1 MTESVHLRRLQ
12 SRVARTTA
20 RFVQRAEQTG
30 TAAADMPRLKLPW
43 YAVRNQSD
51 GSAEPAT
58 VLIFDEIGGSFGVN
72 AEDFARDL
80 EQIDAP
86 LIRVRINSPGGS
98 VFDALA
104 IYNAL
109 NHHPARIQVFVDA
122 LAASAASIVAMGGDE
137 IVMMPGSQM
146 MIHDASA
153 VQDGNAEDMA
163 KMSTFLDRQSANV
176 ADLYRLRAGGEE
188 AEWRALM
195 RAETW
200 MFAREAVAL
209 GLADRVEAPPKA
221 PDVERPD
228 VMTRSFDLS
237 GFRYAGR
244 EAAPAPARRDAAAS
258 AAVRRSSTSTSAR
271 EEIAMD
277 IHTRATAAGP
287 TTRTEAATARA
298 EAAAR
303 QAHSL
308 AQEGRSVPVLD
319 TSARY
324 QTQLRVVRASM
335 PRDVGAARL
344 KSFPSK
350 LQRVATVKRNGREL
364 VHLAGYA
371 TVFGEKH
378 KYEMWD
384 YFGPYDEYV
393 EVGAADT
400 TLASSPDVAFLV
412 NHLGVTMARTT
423 NGTLELGAD
432 DHGMSDD
439 AFVNAERGDVH
450 ILLSAVDD
458 ELIDEQSFAFMIV
471 EGGWS
476 DDFMTFRILEYDID
490 RGDVSA
496 VNYGA
501 NPYTSISA
509 RGQQFMADI
518 DALPAGFA
526 RAAFE
531 RLARR
536 TDVASLR
543 TAVPGAARRG
553 AKAAMSEQHDDD
565 TAYLGDES
573 ALDETLICPA
583 CEARNAGG
591 AQFCS
596 HCGVSLADDDEA
608 PQDAAGGRREV
619 REPVSVAAAAP
630 AGRRITQ
637 IEALLGDD

>member
-1 MTESVHLRRLQ
+1 MADSIHLRRLQ
-12 SRVARTTA
+12 SRVAHTAA

-30 TAAADMPRLKLPW
+30 AAAADLPRLKLPW
-43 YAVRNQSD
+43 YSVRNQAD
-51 GSAEPAT
+51 GSPEPPT

-98 VFDALA
+98 LFDALA

-109 NHHPARIQVFVDA
+109 NHHPARIVVYVDA

-153 VQDGNAEDMA
+153 LQDGNAEDMA
-163 KMSTFLDRQSANV
+163 KMSTFLDRQSANI
-176 ADLYRLRAGGEE
+176 ADLYRLRAGGDE

-195 RAETW
+195 LAETW

-209 GLADRVEAPPKA
+209 GLADRVEQPPQA
-221 PDVERPD
+221 PDVERPE

-244 EAAPAPARRDAAAS
+244 EAAPAPARRG
-258 AAVRRSSTSTSAR
+258 AAVRRSSTSTRAR
-271 EEIAMD
+271 EEIPMD
-277 IHTRATAAGP
+277 DIRDRAAFAASVDRTAA
-287 TTRTEAATARA
+287 AAARG

-303 QAHSL
+303 QAHAQ

-344 KSFPSK
+344 RSFPSK
-350 LQRVATVKRNGREL
+350 LQRVASVKRNGREL

-371 TVFGEKH
+371 TVFGEMH

-393 EVGAADT
+393 EVGAADV

-439 AFVNAERGDVH
+439 AFVNAERGDVQ
-450 ILLSAVDD
+450 ILLSGVDD
-458 ELIDEQSFAFMIV
+458 GLIDEQSFAFMIV

-476 DDFMTFRILEYDID
+476 DDFVTFRILEYDIN

-509 RGQQFMADI
+509 RGQQIMADL

-526 RAAFE
+526 RAAYE

-536 TDVASLR
+536 TDVATLR
-543 TAVPGAARRG
+543 VPGVPRWSARAAAPEVPG
-553 AKAAMSEQHDDD
+553 LVMVEVGDDEEAAV
-565 TAYLGDES
+565 TR
-573 ALDETLICPA
+573 TCPA
-583 CEARNAGG
+583 CESRNAAG

-596 HCGVSLADDDEA
+596 HCGVSLVDDDEA
-608 PQDAAGGRREV
+608 PQDAAGGRYEV